1 MSFVIRS
8 AARSALK
15 ASCVKTSVIKATSLS
30 ARFNSTA
37 AAKPEAAAKAQTES
51 KKADEP
57 IDPKIEQ
64 IVDSIAKLSLL
75 ETSSL
80 IKALK
85 SKLDIPDMA
94 FPVAGAVG
102 GGASPAA
109 ADAGAEEAKEKPKE
123 KTIFNLKLES
133 FDAKS
138 KAKVIKEVKSELGLS
153 LIKAKKLVES
163 APKVIKENMSKDDA
177 EKFKKTLEKLGAKVT
192 LE

>member
-1 MSFVIRS
+1 MKASY
-8 AARSALK
+8 ARSSVLK
-15 ASCVKTSVIKATSLS
+15 ATTFS

-37 AAKPEAAAKAQTES
+37 AAKADTAAKAQIES
-51 KKADEP
+51 KKPAEP

-64 IVDSIAKLSLL
+64 IVDSISKLSLM

-102 GGASPAA
+102 AGAAPAA
-109 ADAGAEEAKEKPKE
+109 ADGGEDAAKEKPKE

-133 FDAKS
+133 FEPKS
-138 KAKVIKEVKSELGLS
+138 KAKVIKEVKSEMGLS

-177 EKFKKTLEKLGAKVT
+177 EKLKKTLEKLGAKVS

>member
-37 AAKPEAAAKAQTES
+37 AAKPEVAAKAQTES

-64 IVDSIAKLSLL
+64 IVDSIAKLSLM